1 MVGESPRLFQ
11 PGQAS
16 HSAAVAKPESI
27 AQSAASW
34 NSAAGEVPP
43 QDPTGEDFH
52 RDSWWVED
60 DCGADSATYT
70 GEERSGYED
79 SYDYAAGSPA
89 PSASITRVVS
99 VPATDP
105 AHAAPGHSDLGRD
118 IRRLPPI
125 DQVAPFTAD
134 RYTAGG
140 PEDVTPIYPSSGI

>member
-1 MVGESPRLFQ
+1 MPRIAVAVVVFALIVFSIGFNTARYSVVWEMVGESPRLFQ

-60 DCGADSATYT
+60 D
-70 GEERSGYED
+70 
-79 SYDYAAGSPA
+79 
-89 PSASITRVVS
+89 
-99 VPATDP
+99 
-105 AHAAPGHSDLGRD
+105 L
-118 IRRLPPI
+118 
-125 DQVAPFTAD
+125 
-134 RYTAGG
+134 
-140 PEDVTPIYPSSGI
+140 